1 MPRAIIPTLL
11 LLAGLLLP
19 AATGQAA
26 AAELRLTR
34 YAAPP
39 GLVVGPHPPVWRY
52 YRQPRALPFERSEQA
67 ASVWASDACWKD
79 CRAACAWDL
88 NGCIHYNT
96 QGLCILYSAACDRYC
111 QRDCRTQGGPLLP
124 FE

>member
-1 MPRAIIPTLL
+1 MPRAIILTLL
-11 LLAGLLLP
+11 LLAGLLLQP
-19 AATGQAA
+19 TGQASA
-26 AAELRLTR
+26 SELRLTR

-52 YRQPRALPFERSEQA
+52 YRQPRALPFARSEQA
-67 ASVWASDACWKD
+67 VSIWSSDACWRD

-88 NGCIHYNT
+88 HGCLYRDT
-96 QGLCILYSAACDRYC
+96 QGICIQYSAACDRSC
-111 QRDCRTQGGPLLP
+111 QFDCRAQGGPLLP